1 MIKLDDIRRHAAGG
15 VTRDALV
22 DGQVRLTWG
31 QFAETV
37 ERTAAGLSGHLP
49 PGDGPVRAVF
59 LAGNSWQLAVAMSAC
74 ATLGVSCTG
83 LDPDSG
89 PDDLGQV
96 LTWLEP
102 AVVFVTSGHRATLDQ
117 LVWPSG
123 PQALHV
129 LLDGVSAPGA
139 QVAPTAHQ
147 PLNFDRLASS
157 EPLRTLPAPRPYE
170 SFAVASRS
178 DGPSRIAVRRTPTE
192 GRQLVDLVDEFG
204 LNRDDVHL
212 ASAPPAQ
219 STALALTRTMLGVGA
234 TVVLADG
241 VGPQALSALLVDE
254 RVTSGVITPST
265 LHALL
270 ALPETAEPSPRTRHL
285 RFLLTPGAHLGR
297 WSVNTAWE
305 RLGPVLHTALG
316 SAETG
321 LSAVMGPEELLV
333 SPPRSG
339 HATLGTAVAVLGEDG
354 RPLDQGETG
363 RLAFAGHQ
371 VMDGYLD
378 GETNTTTLDLGAGEQ
393 RFLVTDEAGYVDG
406 TGRLVVTG
414 RVTEVPV
421 VVRDSAVDTELFRLE
436 SDLLNLPC
444 LRDTAVMR
452 VSSAVLGDAIVV
464 PFIAVAVGR
473 EATGY
478 QALNA
483 ACARRV
489 PSLQAH
495 VIAVDTIPYSPTG
508 RIRTGD
514 LLDAVLPIIT
524 LNLQLEQSMQQ
535 EMSA

>member
-37 ERTAAGLSGHLP
+37 ERTAAGLTEHLP
-49 PGDGPVRAVF
+49 AEGPVRAVF
-59 LAGNSWQLAVAMSAC
+59 LAGNSWQLTVAMSAC

-83 LDPDSG
+83 LDPQSG
-89 PDDLGQV
+89 AEDLGQV

-102 AVVFVTSGHRATLDQ
+102 AVVFVTSEHRATLDR

-123 PQALHV
+123 PQAVHV

-139 QVAPTAHQ
+139 PAAPGPHQ
-147 PLNFDRLASS
+147 ALNFDLLTSA
-157 EPLRTLPAPRPYE
+157 EALRTLPAPRPYE
-170 SFAVASRS
+170 SFAVSARS
-178 DGPSRIAVRRTPTE
+178 DGPSRIAVRRTPSE
-192 GRQLVDLVDEFG
+192 GRHLVDLVDEFG

-212 ASAPPAQ
+212 ASAPPTE
-219 STALALTRTMLGVGA
+219 STALALARTMLGIGA

-241 VGPQALSALLVDE
+241 AGPETLSALLVAE
-254 RVTSGVITPST
+254 RVSTGVITPSC
-265 LHALL
+265 LHGVLG
-270 ALPETAEPSPRTRHL
+270 LPETAEPSPRTRHL

-297 WSVNTAWE
+297 WTVNTAWE

-316 SAETG
+316 SPETG
-321 LSAVMGPEELLV
+321 LTAVMGPEELLV

-339 HATLGTAVAVLGEDG
+339 HATLGTNVAVLGEDG
-354 RPLDQGETG
+354 QPVEQGETG
-363 RLAFAGHQ
+363 RLAYAGHQ

-378 GETNTTTLDLGAGEQ
+378 GETLTAGLDLGWGEE
-393 RFLVTDEAGYVDG
+393 RFLITDEAGHIDE
-406 TGRLVVTG
+406 TGRLLVTG

-452 VSSAVLGDAIVV
+452 VSNAVLGDAIVV

-478 QALNA
+478 QALSA

-489 PSLQAH
+489 PSLPAH

>member
-31 QFAETV
+31 QYAETV
-37 ERTAAGLSGHLP
+37 ERTAAGLAEHLP
-49 PGDGPVRAVF
+49 QEGAVRAVF
-59 LAGNSWQLAVAMSAC
+59 LAGNSWQLTVAMSAC

-83 LDPDSG
+83 LDPQSG
-89 PDDLGQV
+89 TDDLGQV
-96 LTWLEP
+96 LSWLEP
-102 AVVFVTSGHRATLDQ
+102 SVVFVASEHRATLDQ

-123 PQALHV
+123 PQAVHV
-129 LLDGVSAPGA
+129 LLDGITAPGA
-139 QVAPTAHQ
+139 PAAPGKHQ
-147 PLNFDRLASS
+147 ALNFDLLTSA

-170 SFAVASRS
+170 SFAVSARS
-178 DGPSRIAVRRTPTE
+178 EGPSRIAVRRTPSE
-192 GRQLVDLVDEFG
+192 GRHLVDLVDEFG

-212 ASAPPAQ
+212 ASAPPTE
-219 STALALTRTMLGVGA
+219 STALALTRTMLGIGA

-241 VGPQALSALLVDE
+241 AGPETLAALLVAE
-254 RVTSGVITPST
+254 RVSTGVITPSA
-265 LHALL
+265 LHGLL
-270 ALPETAEPSPRTRHL
+270 GLPESAEPSPRTRHL

-297 WSVNTAWE
+297 WTVNTAWE

-321 LSAVMGPEELLV
+321 LTAVMGPEELLV

-339 HATLGTAVAVLGEDG
+339 HTTLGTTVAVLGEDG
-354 RPLDQGETG
+354 QPVGQGESG

-378 GETNTTTLDLGAGEQ
+378 GETQVAELDLGWGTE
-393 RFLVTDEAGYVDG
+393 RFLVTDDSGYVDE
-406 TGRLVVTG
+406 TGRLLVTG

-452 VSSAVLGDAIVV
+452 VSNAVLGDAIVV
-464 PFIAVAVGR
+464 PFIAVAVDR
-473 EATGY
+473 EVTGY
-478 QALNA
+478 KSLSA

-489 PSLQAH
+489 PSLPAH

>member
-37 ERTAAGLSGHLP
+37 ERTAAGLSEHLP
-49 PGDGPVRAVF
+49 AGDGPVRAVF

-102 AVVFVTSGHRATLDQ
+102 AVVFVTSDHRAALDQ

-139 QVAPTAHQ
+139 QVAPTAHR
-147 PLNFDRLASS
+147 PLDFDRLTAA

-170 SFAVASRS
+170 SFAVAPRG

-192 GRQLVDLVDEFG
+192 GRHLVDLVDEFG

-212 ASAPPAQ
+212 ASAPPSQ

-241 VGPQALSALLVDE
+241 VGPQDLSALLVGE

-297 WSVNTAWE
+297 WTVNTAWE

-339 HATLGTAVAVLGEDG
+339 HTTLGTAVAVLGEDG
-354 RPLDQGETG
+354 RPLEQGETG

-378 GETNTTTLDLGAGEQ
+378 GETSTAALDLGAGEQ
-393 RFLVTDEAGYVDG
+393 RFLVTDEAGYVDE

-478 QALNA
+478 QALSA

-489 PSLQAH
+489 PSLPAH